1 MRSLA
6 LVVLIHCT
14 IAHATAQ
21 QPEPDSKPATP
32 QNATETPT
40 DDTDIN
46 DSLDEWVDQ
55 LGSPRFA
62 IRNQA
67 ARQLKASG
75 LRGIKTLQRV
85 ASSGDADAS
94 EWAFKILEEHF
105 RNKTQPAVQ
114 KAAKQSLEVL
124 AADEKNPN
132 ASIAKGILNEE
143 ENRKSPPKN
152 VRQMFVPPQLHI
164 NGGFQMRIQVKN
176 NNGKLQIEQEKNGEK
191 TRITESEDGIE
202 VEKKDAK
209 GNATKK
215 TYKNVEDLKQ
225 KDKSAHELFQKHKKM
240 GAGFRIQMNGNGNL
254 MPFKAQPF
262 KIPNARQKNP
272 EQNKEKSGAEDNRQK
287 FHEQTLKRHRDMME
301 MQLRTLEKIKE
312 NAPEQQRK
320 QLDELFKRQSDL
332 MNQQLRELER
342 NLKPEQKPEPDSKP
356 QPPAE
361 AETPA
366 TQESGEKKPATA
378 PSTQPEKEPGKI
390 EV

>member
-1 MRSLA
+1 M
-6 LVVLIHCT
+6 
-14 IAHATAQ
+14 
-21 QPEPDSKPATP
+21 
-32 QNATETPT
+32 
-40 DDTDIN
+40 
-46 DSLDEWVDQ
+46 
-55 LGSPRFA
+55 A
-62 IRNQA
+62 I
-67 ARQLKASG
+67 K
-75 LRGIKTLQRV
+75 
-85 ASSGDADAS
+85 
-94 EWAFKILEEHF
+94 
-105 RNKTQPAVQ
+105 
-114 KAAKQSLEVL
+114 
-124 AADEKNPN
+124 
-132 ASIAKGILNEE
+132 
-143 ENRKSPPKN
+143 
-152 VRQMFVPPQLHI
+152 
-164 NGGFQMRIQVKN
+164 IQVKN

-262 KIPNARQKNP
+262 KIPNARPKNP
-272 EQNKEKSGAEDNRQK
+272 EQNKEKSGAEDNLQK

-332 MNQQLRELER
+332 MNQQLRVLER
-342 NLKPEQKPEPDSKP
+342 NLKPEKKSEPGSKP

-378 PSTQPEKEPGKI
+378 PSTQPGWEADARVADLLAAAPHAVVLEVLLVGELFEGGLALPLPLLPGRVDRGVGDGRREAARRRSAEGVVRRPARVGQRRCSAGYDRCGCEPRHDGAPRRRVKRAAAAG
-390 EV
+390 EQNCCQHGAAMPCATGANSLPPPSAARAAAGLREQH